1 VSWPAQIGELLPRA
15 EDAYGVHEK
24 LVDYSLK
31 ARHPMGK
38 AEGFARVLAV
48 TADDLEY
55 VAEALLGG
63 VRTTP
68 VSGVRPAGVHGFHC
82 GVIGQVRGLRDR
94 ADRGANALIAW
105 QSRWGGDPPR

>member
-1 VSWPAQIGELLPRA
+1 MGWGVHSAWHDRLVSWPPQIGELLPRN

-31 ARHPMGK
+31 AGHPMGK

-48 TADDLEY
+48 TADDLGY
-55 VAEALLGG
+55 VAEAVLSA

-68 VSGVRPAGVHGFHC
+68 VSGVRACMTSIARSSCKCADFATAP
-82 GVIGQVRGLRDR
+82 IGLGQRR
-94 ADRGANALIAW
+94 
-105 QSRWGGDPPR
+105 